1 MSLNPARVGHR
12 YAPFTYV
19 ISREKVRE
27 YAEVTGA
34 ATAAHRADPRVVP
47 DADVPVPPSFA
58 AVFTL
63 ALERTLQ
70 ADPEL
75 GAHWNLVHGG
85 QSFAFTRALRVGD
98 VLVCTPH
105 IVDIASRSRMDILT
119 FAVDVNDAADDAEVL
134 RAESTVIFFD
144 DEAA

>member
-1 MSLNPARVGHR
+1 MSLNEARVGHR
-12 YAPFTYV
+12 YAPFTYE
-19 ISREKVRE
+19 ISREKVAE

-34 ATAAHRADPRVVP
+34 VTPAHRADPRVVP
-47 DADVPVPPSFA
+47 DADVPVPPAFA

-63 ALERTLQ
+63 ALERTLH

-75 GAHWNLVHGG
+75 GTHWNLVHGA
-85 QSFAFTRALRVGD
+85 QSFSFARPLRVGD

-105 IVDIASRSRMDILT
+105 IVDITSRQRMDILT
-119 FAVDVNDAADDAEVL
+119 FAVDVDDAADGSEVV
-134 RAESTVIFFD
+134 RAESTVVFFD